1 MTPERNANGDTHPW
15 EQKRRP
21 PSSNWGLIKSRAK
34 SAQVEWDSSF
44 VVWIP
49 TRTRGCDKDLAGK
62 V

>member
-44 VVWIP
+44 VVWI
-49 TRTRGCDKDLAGK
+49 RDSDARLR
-62 V
+62 